1 MFSVQSPDF
10 SLDTGLYHSPEVHSS
25 RLRGRV
31 EELEQKLTSQLEK
44 LGNQLTN
51 WKINLKV
58 GKSSSKL
65 ENHLEILENLYMLGP

>member
-10 SLDTGLYHSPEVHSS
+10 SLDTGLYHSPEVKSAS
-25 RLRGRV
+25 LRGRV

-65 ENHLEILENLYMLGP
+65 ENHLEILEN